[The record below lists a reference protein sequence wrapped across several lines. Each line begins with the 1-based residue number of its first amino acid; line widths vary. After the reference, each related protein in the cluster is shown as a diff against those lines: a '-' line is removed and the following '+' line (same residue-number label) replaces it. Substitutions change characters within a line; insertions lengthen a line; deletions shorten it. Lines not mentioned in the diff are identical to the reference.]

1 MTRLLWRPTLVLVL
15 VFVCLAPAFADEGT
29 ADGGLLAYVPELN
42 GGTSFRLDPDVTT
55 KLQRFPESHRLLDD
69 YLSKN
74 SWGNTLLWT
83 GGGVELGGL
92 TLYILAIKTPGLQ
105 HSNDPW
111 LLSSFGVIGVGLVL
125 IGVATYLL
133 PSSYD
138 DLLASIQAYNTQ
150 IVLGSGK
157 K

>member
-1 MTRLLWRPTLVLVL
+1 MTRPLWRATLVLVL
-15 VFVCLAPAFADEGT
+15 VCVCLAPAFADEAAT
-29 ADGGLLAYVPELN
+29 DGGLLAYVPELN
-42 GGTSFRLDPDVTT
+42 GGTSFRLDPDVSL
-55 KLQRFPESHRLLDD
+55 KLEKFPESHRLLDQ

-92 TLYILAIKTPGLQ
+92 ALYVLAIKTPGLQ
-105 HSNDPW
+105 QNNDPW

-150 IVLGSGK
+150 IVLGSGTK
-157 K
+157 